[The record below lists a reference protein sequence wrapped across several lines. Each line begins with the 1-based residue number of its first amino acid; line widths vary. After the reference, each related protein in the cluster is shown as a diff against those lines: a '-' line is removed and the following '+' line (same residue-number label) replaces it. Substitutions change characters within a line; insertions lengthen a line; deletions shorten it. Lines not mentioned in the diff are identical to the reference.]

1 MKKDKITLR
10 RAINCH
16 NPCRIEPCDGERYE
30 ESLRFKKKYGFYFE
44 EIWNLDTEFAY
55 FILVRLVHYRKVA
68 LGVPCQFLSGTDKYG
83 NVAPAPNNVDYK
95 RWRTTLDKMIR
106 GFYLYLTT
114 DFPTKKE
121 EKIIEKGMKLF
132 AENWRSL
139 WD

>member
-16 NPCRIEPCDGERYE
+16 KPCRIEPCDGERYK
-30 ESLRFKKKYGFYFE
+30 ESLRFKEKYGFHFE

-68 LGVPCQFLSGTDKYG
+68 LGVPCNFLSGTDKYG
-83 NVAPAPNNVDYK
+83 NVGPAPGNVDYK
-95 RWRTTLDKMIR
+95 RWCTVLDKMIR
-106 GFYLYLTT
+106 GFYLYLTK
-114 DFPTKKE
+114 DFPDKKE
-121 EKIIEKGMKLF
+121 EKIIAKGMQLF